1 VEKAEGHATPAGPAG
16 HLFDL
21 KINSMQFMSGK
32 VGEVDFIGVAGVAS
46 SLELLFL
53 RQGGG
58 DVVGLGRVW
67 WQ

>member
-1 VEKAEGHATPAGPAG
+1 
-16 HLFDL
+16 
-21 KINSMQFMSGK
+21 MQFMERK
-32 VGEVDFIGVAGVAS
+32 VGEVDCIGVAGVAS

-58 DVVGLGRVW
+58 NVVGLGRVW